1 VRIIEHSAFNI
12 QHLTFRFEN
21 EMKRRT
27 NGTRKTGVTSSM
39 RNSWTGG
46 EAIRTMATDGDDLPV
61 AVHRLESGAFER
73 LIERFESALYN
84 YGHRILQNPF
94 DAQEVVQDAF
104 MRAHRALTRQYDE
117 TRVARLALRP
127 WLFRI
132 VRNLCFNKQR
142 SKKRSTALEEPL
154 HEFDDGRI
162 GPFIARSDHHDL
174 EKKEELAQLDRA
186 LAALPVEARELIVL
200 RFIEEMSY
208 AEMSKIAGSNEASL
222 RGKVFRSLKLLR
234 DALDTKGV
242 AHAV

>member
-1 VRIIEHSAFNI
+1 MGVR
-12 QHLTFRFEN
+12 
-21 EMKRRT
+21 K
-27 NGTRKTGVTSSM
+27 SM

-46 EAIRTMATDGDDLPV
+46 EAITALPTDGDELPV
-61 AVHRLESGAFER
+61 AVHRLEAGAFER
-73 LIERFESALYN
+73 LIERFESALFN
-84 YGHRILQNPF
+84 YAHRILQNPF

-117 TRVARLALRP
+117 SRVSKLALRP

-142 SKKRSTALEEPL
+142 SKRRSTALEEPL
-154 HEFDDGRI
+154 HAFDDGRI
-162 GPFIARSDHHDL
+162 GPFVVKTEHHDL

-186 LAALPVEARELIVL
+186 LAALPVDARELIVL

-242 AHAV
+242 AHAL